1 MRRNYKFFL
10 SLTGSLALS
19 LNPLFLSLPAASEE
33 AQILPPQVLP
43 SCPETLPILEADK
56 ASGGTDA
63 IPVVNA
69 VPSSTNSGTVAPL
82 TVSKTDP
89 TFTTEILKQEVPK
102 TNPALKVSHSL
113 LTSTPLSVPSVEPP
127 TASRSTSLVKPS
139 YKSLPL
145 APSVSAS
152 ERLAEPL
159 VKSVIP
165 VSPSLPFT
173 AEPSAASTEEIPHT
187 RYLSTPPNSSS
198 TTATSGVFENQPTG
212 LEPELP
218 VSPSSNPQTRIGC
231 TPVLEGTPVVDS
243 AQTGVLT
250 ETAKTESPAPSP
262 NNFDIEKSIEHSER
276 SLKGFRPF

>member
-102 TNPALKVSHSL
+102 TD
-113 LTSTPLSVPSVEPP
+113 
-127 TASRSTSLVKPS
+127 R
-139 YKSLPL
+139 
-145 APSVSAS
+145 
-152 ERLAEPL
+152 
-159 VKSVIP
+159 KSV
-165 VSPSLPFT
+165 V
-173 AEPSAASTEEIPHT
+173 
-187 RYLSTPPNSSS
+187 
-198 TTATSGVFENQPTG
+198 
-212 LEPELP
+212 
-218 VSPSSNPQTRIGC
+218 
-231 TPVLEGTPVVDS
+231 
-243 AQTGVLT
+243 
-250 ETAKTESPAPSP
+250 
-262 NNFDIEKSIEHSER
+262 
-276 SLKGFRPF
+276 